1 MLFGV
6 PVWWV
11 LARFLPSD
19 WSGNVRKRYQNVP
32 GRVPQRLGYVA
43 LQGTPEKG
51 IIPVKNPNR
60 KGLVFLVR
68 TYVEPMVTF

>member
-1 MLFGV
+1 MKSNYDLHFSIDKRI
-6 PVWWV
+6 
-11 LARFLPSD
+11 ARG
-19 WSGNVRKRYQNVP
+19 GNLNQIREVK
-32 GRVPQRLGYVA
+32 
-43 LQGTPEKG
+43 K